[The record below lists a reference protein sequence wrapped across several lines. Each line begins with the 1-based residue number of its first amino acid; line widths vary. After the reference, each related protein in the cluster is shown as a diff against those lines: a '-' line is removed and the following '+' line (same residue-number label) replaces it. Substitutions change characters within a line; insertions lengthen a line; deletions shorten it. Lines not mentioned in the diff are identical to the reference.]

1 VNPRSG
7 TTSSP
12 ATLTPA
18 RPAVLA
24 ELTSALAAGRNIL
37 LTGRAGVGK
46 TWLAKGAVAGAESAG
61 RRAKVTFGTASAR
74 DLPLAALSP
83 LLSGTEIEGENGVL
97 LARARETIAASLA
110 ATGTTLVLVD
120 EADLIDGL
128 SALLLRH
135 LVDDHG
141 LQVILVT
148 RHAADLPPALRN
160 FADDDNLLRFEVQP
174 LDVAGT
180 TTLIEGTLG
189 GQVSARAAT
198 RLHRL
203 SRGNP
208 LVLQEI
214 LRVAVANQTVREH
227 RGVWQLEG
235 SLPADAKVAE
245 LVSLRLSALDDRG
258 REALELVALSEP
270 FEFDALLGFATPAVV
285 EDLEAHRLIDV
296 STIGG
301 RQMVNLAHPLYGEW
315 LQSAL
320 PATRRR
326 RLAGAL
332 VEIYER
338 RNGSSRADPLR
349 IALLRVEAG
358 LATDPNVLL
367 EAGRAATRH
376 DSALAHTLLRAAV
389 VAGGGVGA
397 RLALAEV
404 LAVSHPAQTQE
415 LLAELATEELPA
427 DAALAVTALS
437 ALATTLAGDD
447 PAELWALVGDVRA
460 APPPIRLAAAAA
472 YLLGG
477 NAREAVEISLP
488 LAVDPTL
495 PGAAR
500 WRAALWSVAG
510 MATTG
515 QFDAAIELCDRTFE
529 DLGDEP
535 DAGGFD
541 VAALRSAVI
550 LAHERR
556 GDLDRADSLARQVL
570 EQPGAD
576 DDDRARPRMLQCMAR
591 VAMLRG
597 EPTIA
602 ARQMRD
608 VLADLGGADEVFA
621 AWNLSLLAVADAM
634 RGRPDLAAQ
643 SLREMDAAPHDLAVY
658 RPEQEYS
665 RSQVLAYASDLAAAR
680 AAALVAA
687 AIATSM
693 GQPPVALWAWNAVAR
708 YGDPR
713 AARDGAHIAAASVDG
728 PLAQALCEQVDAL
741 AATDAPELIRIGDF
755 LAGMGFRPIAA
766 ESYAAAAAIAGRKGD
781 ARSSTQADERL
792 RLALASGE
800 AVSVP
805 GTPMHGAARTLTV
818 RERDVATLAASGLT
832 DRAIAQRLGV
842 SVRTVQTH
850 LAHVYAKTHTSGR
863 RELADLL
870 ALPSNLP
877 SPRVPAPSTT
887 DAGLSNRP

>member
-1 VNPRSG
+1 MNPRPG
-7 TTSSP
+7 PLSSP
-12 ATLTPA
+12 ATRTAA

-24 ELTSALAAGRNIL
+24 EVTDALAAGRNVV
-37 LTGRAGVGK
+37 LTGPAGMGK
-46 TWLAKGAVAGAESAG
+46 TWLAKAAVAGAESAG

-74 DLPLAALSP
+74 DLPLAALAP
-83 LLSGTEIEGENGVL
+83 LLSGTEIAAENGVL
-97 LARARETIAASLA
+97 LARARETIAAGLA
-110 ATGTTLVLVD
+110 ASGTTLVLVD

-141 LQVILVT
+141 LQVILVA
-148 RHAADLPPALRN
+148 RDAADLPAALRN
-160 FADDDNLLRFEVQP
+160 FADDDNLLRVELQP

-180 TTLIEGTLG
+180 TTLIEGTLD
-189 GQVSARAAT
+189 GQVSARAAA
-198 RLHRL
+198 RLHTL

-214 LRVAVANQTVREH
+214 LRVAVANQTVRQN
-227 RGVWQLEG
+227 RGVWQLDG
-235 SLPADAKVAE
+235 SLPADARVAE
-245 LVSLRLSALDDRG
+245 LVSLRLGALDDHG

-270 FEFDALLGFATPAVV
+270 LEFDALLGFASPAVV
-285 EDLEAHRLIDV
+285 EHLERHGLIDV
-296 STIGG
+296 NGLG
-301 RQMVNLAHPLYGEW
+301 DRQRVSLAHPLYGEW

-320 PATRRR
+320 PASRRR
-326 RLAGAL
+326 RLAAAL
-332 VEIYER
+332 VEIHER

-349 IALLRVEAG
+349 IALLRIEAG
-358 LATDPNVLL
+358 LATDPTMLL

-376 DSALAHTLLRAAV
+376 DAALAHTLLRAAV
-389 VAGGGVGA
+389 AAGGGVGA

-404 LAVSHPAQTQE
+404 LAVSHPAQSQE
-415 LLAELATEELPA
+415 LLAELAKEELPD
-427 DAALAVTALS
+427 DAAMAVTALS

-447 PAELWALVGDVRA
+447 PSELWELVGDVRA
-460 APPPIRLAAAAA
+460 APPPIQLAAAAA

-477 NAREAVEISLP
+477 NAREAVEISVP
-488 LAVDPTL
+488 LAVHPML
-495 PGAAR
+495 PSAAR

-515 QFDAAIELCDRTFE
+515 QLDAAIELCERTFAE
-529 DLGDEP
+529 LGDEP
-535 DAGGFD
+535 DGGGFD
-541 VAALRSAVI
+541 VAALWSAVI

-556 GDLDRADSLARQVL
+556 GDLPRADALARQVL

-591 VAMLRG
+591 VALLRG
-597 EPTIA
+597 EPTVA

-608 VLADLGGADEVFA
+608 VLADLGGADEVFT

-665 RSQVLAYASDLAAAR
+665 RSQVLAYAGDLAAAR
-680 AAALVAA
+680 TAAIDAAAM
-687 AIATSM
+687 ATSM
-693 GQPPVALWAWNAVAR
+693 GQQPIALLAWGAVAR

-713 AARDGAHIAAASVDG
+713 AALDGAHVAAASVDG
-728 PLAQALCEQVDAL
+728 PLAQTLCEQVDAF
-741 AATDAPELIRIGDF
+741 AAGDASELIRVGDL
-755 LAGMGFRPIAA
+755 LAGLGFRPFAA
-766 ESYAAAAAIAGRKGD
+766 ESYAAAAAVAGRRGD
-781 ARSSTQADERL
+781 ARAGTQAEERL
-792 RLALASGE
+792 RLVLASGE
-800 AVSVP
+800 EIPVP
-805 GTPMHGAARTLTV
+805 GTSMRGAARTLTV
-818 RERDVATLAASGLT
+818 RERDVAALASAGLA

-870 ALPSNLP
+870 ALPPTLP
-877 SPRVPAPSTT
+877 SQRAPTQSTT
-887 DAGLSNRP
+887 DVEPSSRT

>member
-1 VNPRSG
+1 VNPHSG
-7 TTSSP
+7 TTSSA
-12 ATLTPA
+12 ATSTSA

-24 ELTSALAAGRNIL
+24 ELTEAIAVGRNIV
-37 LTGRAGVGK
+37 LTGPAGVGK
-46 TWLAKGAVAGAESAG
+46 TWLARGAVAGAELAG

-83 LLSGTEIEGENGVL
+83 LLSGTEIAAENGVL
-97 LARARETIAASLA
+97 LARAREAIAAGLA
-110 ATGTTLVLVD
+110 ASGTTLVLVD

-128 SALLLRH
+128 SALLLRQ
-135 LVDDHG
+135 LVDEHG

-148 RHAADLPPALRN
+148 RNAADLPPALRN

-198 RLHRL
+198 RLHSL
-203 SRGNP
+203 SLGNP

-214 LRVAVANQTVREH
+214 LRVAVANHTLRER

-235 SLPADAKVAE
+235 SLPADARVAE
-245 LVSLRLSALDDRG
+245 LVSLRLSALDNRG

-270 FEFDALLGFATPAVV
+270 LEFDALLGFATPAVV
-285 EDLEAHRLIDV
+285 EDLEVHRLIDV

-301 RQMVNLAHPLYGEW
+301 RHMVNLAHPLYGEW

-326 RLAGAL
+326 RLAAAL
-332 VEIYER
+332 VEIHER
-338 RNGSSRADPLR
+338 RNGSSPADPLR
-349 IALLRVEAG
+349 VALLRVDAG

-389 VAGGGVGA
+389 AAGGGVRA

-415 LLAELATEELPA
+415 LLAELATEELPG

-447 PAELWALVGDVRA
+447 PAELWALVGDVRT

-477 NAREAVEISLP
+477 NARAAVEISVP

-495 PGAAR
+495 PSAAR

-515 QFDAAIELCDRTFE
+515 QLDAAIELSDRTFAE
-529 DLGDEP
+529 LGDES

-541 VAALRSAVI
+541 IAALWSAVI

-556 GDLDRADSLARQVL
+556 GDLYRADSLARHVL

-597 EPTIA
+597 EPTVA
-602 ARQMRD
+602 ARQMRE
-608 VLADLGGADEVFA
+608 VLADLGGADEVFT

-665 RSQVLAYASDLAAAR
+665 RAQVLACTGDLAGAR
-680 AAALVAA
+680 AAALEAA
-687 AIATSM
+687 AMASSM
-693 GQPPVALWAWNAVAR
+693 GQAPVALLAWSAVAR

-713 AARDGAHIAAASVDG
+713 TALEGAQLAAAGVDG
-728 PLAQALCEQVDAL
+728 PLARVLCDEVEAL
-741 AATDAPELIRIGDF
+741 AAGAAGELVRVGDS
-755 LAGMGFRPIAA
+755 LAELGFRAFAA
-766 ESYAAAAAIAGRKGD
+766 ESYAAAAAAAERRGD
-781 ARSSTQADERL
+781 ARSGTQADERL
-792 RLALASGE
+792 RRTLEAGEPLAVPAAS
-800 AVSVP
+800 VR
-805 GTPMHGAARTLTV
+805 GAARTLTA
-818 RERDVATLAASGLT
+818 RERDVAALAGAGLA
-832 DRAIAQRLGV
+832 DREIAQRLRV

-863 RELADLL
+863 RELAELL
-870 ALPSNLP
+870 GPPATIPTQ
-877 SPRVPAPSTT
+877 RVRTQSTT
-887 DAGLSNRP
+887 DAGPPYQP